1 MEKSNYRPVSIL
13 SCLSKIFEKIL
24 ITQLSEYFD
33 DIFSPHMSG
42 FRKAHGCQDV
52 LLYFTNNAK
61 LSLDDR
67 SVTLALLTDLS
78 KAFDCLHYKLLIA
91 KLHAYGVDKN
101 SCLIILNYFTNRKQR
116 VKLGDIK
123 SDWEPIFKGAPQGSL
138 FGPFM
143 YNVFSNDLLCK
154 VNNLPDITV
163 YNYADDTTIACT
175 DVNYDTAHNKLLN
188 ASEILLDWFESNNLK
203 ANPTKFQLIVFE
215 ESNVERS
222 LVVHGANIQSSS
234 SVKLLGVLIDHS
246 LLFTEHISQLCIKAG
261 RKINVLSRLCCS
273 LTTEAKLLLM
283 QAFILS
289 HFNFCSIIW
298 HYCSM
303 RDLRK
308 IEKLQY
314 KALKYVYNDFNSSYT
329 DLRIMA
335 NRPLMYIER
344 QRSILLEVYKCLN
357 QISPRYLH
365 DMFEIKMMP
374 YNLRNES
381 IVILPKY
388 NFIKYVKYSILYDG
402 AALWNAL
409 DKKKCKCTICC

>member
-1 MEKSNYRPVSIL
+1 MNY
-13 SCLSKIFEKIL
+13 
-24 ITQLSEYFD
+24 
-33 DIFSPHMSG
+33 
-42 FRKAHGCQDV
+42 
-52 LLYFTNNAK
+52 
-61 LSLDDR
+61 
-67 SVTLALLTDLS
+67 
-78 KAFDCLHYKLLIA
+78 
-91 KLHAYGVDKN
+91 
-101 SCLIILNYFTNRKQR
+101 
-116 VKLGDIK
+116 
-123 SDWEPIFKGAPQGSL
+123 
-138 FGPFM
+138 
-143 YNVFSNDLLCK
+143 
-154 VNNLPDITV
+154 
-163 YNYADDTTIACT
+163 DTART

-188 ASEILLDWFESNNLK
+188 ASEILLDWFQSNNLK

-234 SVKLLGVLIDHS
+234 SVKLLGVQIDHS

-314 KALKYVYNDFNSSYT
+314 KALKYVYNDFKSSYT
-329 DLRIMA
+329 CTDLRKRA

-344 QRSILLEVYKCLN
+344 HRQHKA
-357 QISPRYLH
+357 H
-365 DMFEIKMMP
+365 
-374 YNLRNES
+374 
-381 IVILPKY
+381 
-388 NFIKYVKYSILYDG
+388 
-402 AALWNAL
+402 
-409 DKKKCKCTICC
+409 